1 MPNLSIDELSQA
13 QALSERILDGFNRHY
28 ARFRECARHAKISF
42 ENGEWANIQKL
53 VADRVAYYDER
64 VKETV
69 LLLATNEQVSPE
81 RKLFWQEVKSH
92 YVACLMAHKQPECAE
107 TFFNSVTT
115 KVMKSEYFDN
125 EFIFSRPMISTEYID
140 SESATY
146 RSYYPNRDGW
156 VKSLTDMF
164 EEFDLRRS
172 FTDLRRDVATIIERL
187 QLLDRALFEHPRPN
201 LQIQAISALFYR
213 NKGAYIIGKI
223 INSSQEY
230 PFVIPILH
238 DADGEQAG
246 LAADTIIL
254 DTRHINSLFSFNRAY
269 FMIDCD
275 VPSAVVQFLH
285 SMMPGKPKAELYN
298 MIGLQKQGKA
308 LFARDYKHHIRHS
321 TDDFIL
327 APGIKGLVM
336 LVFTLPS
343 FPYVFKIIKDV
354 ISPPKEVDKEMVQH
368 KYDLVKKH
376 DRVGRMADSLEFSN
390 VNFPRARVS
399 EDLIAEIQKLAPT
412 EIECTETEVI
422 IKHVY
427 IERRMIP
434 LNMYLQD
441 ATDAQDA
448 IAKENAVIE
457 YGNALKD
464 LIAANIFPGDLLFKN
479 FGVTRGGRVV
489 FYDYDEIEYL
499 TDCRF
504 RPIPKARYDD
514 DDTAGEVW
522 FSVDRFDVFPEEF
535 AKFLLTDPEVKDV
548 FMRHHADLLDWQ
560 YWRAHQQR
568 IRAGHIEDFYP
579 YPKRLRFAVSGYAQ
593 NTPTIG
599 IQ

>member
-1 MPNLSIDELSQA
+1 MSTLSTTEFSEA
-13 QALSERILDGFNRHY
+13 RALSEKVLDGFNRHY
-28 ARFRECARHAKISF
+28 ARFRECARAAKISF
-42 ENGEWANIQKL
+42 EKGDWPHIQKL
-53 VADRVAYYDER
+53 VADRIEYYDER
-64 VKETV
+64 VAETV
-69 LLLATNEQVSPE
+69 QTLATNAQVHPNN
-81 RKLFWQEVKSH
+81 KAFWHEVKSH
-92 YVACLMAHKQPECAE
+92 YVECLMNHKQPECAE

-115 KVMKSEYFDN
+115 KVLKAEYFHN

-140 SESATY
+140 SESVTY
-146 RSYYPNRDGW
+146 SSYYPIRDGW
-156 VKSLTDMF
+156 HQSLVKMF
-164 EEFDLRRS
+164 NDYQLARP
-172 FTDLRRDVATIIERL
+172 FTDLNRDVATIIDRL
-187 QLLDRALFEHPRPN
+187 HHLDKVMFEHPRPN
-201 LQIQAISALFYR
+201 LQIQVVSSLFYR
-213 NKGAYIIGKI
+213 NKGAYILGKV
-223 INSSQEY
+223 INSFFEY

-238 DADGEQAG
+238 DHEGG

-275 VPSAVVQFLH
+275 VPSAVVNFLH
-285 SMMPGKPKAELYN
+285 SILPSKPKSELYN

-308 LFARDYKHHIRHS
+308 LFARDYKQHIRHS
-321 TDDFIL
+321 TDEFIL
-327 APGIKGLVM
+327 APGIRGLVM

-354 ISPPKEVDKEMVQH
+354 ISPPKEVDKELVQQ
-368 KYDLVKKH
+368 KYQLVKKH

-390 VNFPRARVS
+390 VNFPRSRMAQ
-399 EDLIAEIQKLAPT
+399 DLIDEIIRMAPS
-412 EIECTETEVI
+412 EIELTDDEVI

-427 IERRMIP
+427 IERRMVP

-441 ATDAQDA
+441 ATEAGDLT
-448 IAKENAVIE
+448 AKDNAVIE
-457 YGNALKD
+457 YGHALKD

-504 RPIPKARYDD
+504 RPIPKPRYDD
-514 DDTAGEVW
+514 DDTAGEIW

-535 AKFLLTDPEVKDV
+535 EKFLLTDPEVKDV
-548 FMRHHADLLDWQ
+548 FMRYHADLLDWR
-560 YWRAHQQR
+560 YWKAHQER

-579 YPKRLRFAVSGYAQ
+579 YPHHLRFAESGYAEY
-593 NTPTIG
+593 PA
-599 IQ
+599 

>member
-1 MPNLSIDELSQA
+1 MSTLSTTEFSEA
-13 QALSERILDGFNRHY
+13 RALSEKVLDGFNRHY
-28 ARFRECARHAKISF
+28 ARFRECARAAKISF
-42 ENGEWANIQKL
+42 EKGDWPHIQKL
-53 VADRVAYYDER
+53 VADRIEYYDER
-64 VKETV
+64 VAETV
-69 LLLATNEQVSPE
+69 QTLATNAQVHPNN
-81 RKLFWQEVKSH
+81 KAFWHEVKSH
-92 YVACLMAHKQPECAE
+92 YVECLMNHKQPECAE

-115 KVMKSEYFDN
+115 KVLKAEYFHN

-140 SESATY
+140 SESVTY
-146 RSYYPNRDGW
+146 SSYYPIRDGW
-156 VKSLTDMF
+156 HQSLVKMF
-164 EEFDLRRS
+164 NDYQLARP
-172 FTDLRRDVATIIERL
+172 FTDLNRDVATIIDRL
-187 QLLDRALFEHPRPN
+187 RHLDKVMFEHPRPN
-201 LQIQAISALFYR
+201 LQIQVVSSLFYR
-213 NKGAYIIGKI
+213 NKGAYILGKV
-223 INSSQEY
+223 INSFFEY

-238 DADGEQAG
+238 DHEGG

-275 VPSAVVQFLH
+275 VPSAVVNFLH
-285 SMMPGKPKAELYN
+285 SILPSKPKSELYN

-308 LFARDYKHHIRHS
+308 LFARDYKQHIRHS
-321 TDDFIL
+321 TDEFIL
-327 APGIKGLVM
+327 APGIRGLVM

-354 ISPPKEVDKEMVQH
+354 ISPPKEVDKELVQQ
-368 KYDLVKKH
+368 KYQLVKKH

-390 VNFPRARVS
+390 VNFPRSRMAQ
-399 EDLIAEIQKLAPT
+399 DLIDEIIRMAPS
-412 EIECTETEVI
+412 EIELTDDEVI

-427 IERRMIP
+427 IERRMVP

-441 ATDAQDA
+441 ATEAGDLT
-448 IAKENAVIE
+448 AKDNAVIE
-457 YGNALKD
+457 YGHALKD

-504 RPIPKARYDD
+504 RPIPKPRYDD
-514 DDTAGEVW
+514 DDTAGEIW

-535 AKFLLTDPEVKDV
+535 EKFLLTDPEVKDV
-548 FMRHHADLLDWQ
+548 FMRYHADLLDWR
-560 YWRAHQQR
+560 YWKAHQER

-579 YPKRLRFAVSGYAQ
+579 YPHHLRFAESGYAEYH
-593 NTPTIG
+593 PA
-599 IQ
+599 

>member
-1 MPNLSIDELSQA
+1 MSTLSATELTEA
-13 QALSERILDGFNRHY
+13 RALSEKVLDGFNRHY
-28 ARFRECARHAKISF
+28 ARFRECARAAKISF
-42 ENGEWANIQKL
+42 EKGDWPHIQKL
-53 VADRVAYYDER
+53 VADRIEYYDER
-64 VKETV
+64 VAETV
-69 LLLATNEQVSPE
+69 HTLAANAQVHPNN
-81 RKLFWQEVKSH
+81 KAFWHEVKSH
-92 YVACLMAHKQPECAE
+92 YVECLMNHKQPECAE

-115 KVMKSEYFDN
+115 KVLKAEYFHN

-140 SESATY
+140 SESVTY
-146 RSYYPNRDGW
+146 SSYYPIRDGW
-156 VKSLTDMF
+156 HQSLVKMF
-164 EEFDLRRS
+164 NDYQLARP
-172 FTDLRRDVATIIERL
+172 FTDLNRDVATIIDRL
-187 QLLDRALFEHPRPN
+187 HHLDKVMFKHPRPN
-201 LQIQAISALFYR
+201 LQIQVVSSLFYR
-213 NKGAYIIGKI
+213 NKGAYILGKV
-223 INSSQEY
+223 INSFFEY

-238 DADGEQAG
+238 DHEGG

-275 VPSAVVQFLH
+275 VPSAVVNFLH
-285 SMMPGKPKAELYN
+285 SILPSKPKSELYN

-308 LFARDYKHHIRHS
+308 LFARDYKQHIRHS
-321 TDDFIL
+321 TDEFIL
-327 APGIKGLVM
+327 APGIRGLVM

-354 ISPPKEVDKEMVQH
+354 ISPPKEVDKELVQQ
-368 KYDLVKKH
+368 KYQLVKKH

-390 VNFPRARVS
+390 VNFPRSRMAQ
-399 EDLIAEIQKLAPT
+399 DLIDEIIRMAPS
-412 EIECTETEVI
+412 EIELTDDEVI

-427 IERRMIP
+427 IERRMVP

-441 ATDAQDA
+441 ATEAGDLT
-448 IAKENAVIE
+448 AKDNAVIE
-457 YGNALKD
+457 YGHALKD

-504 RPIPKARYDD
+504 RPIPKPRYDD
-514 DDTAGEVW
+514 DDTAGEIW

-535 AKFLLTDPEVKDV
+535 EKFLLTDPEVKDV
-548 FMRHHADLLDWQ
+548 FMRYHADLLDWR
-560 YWRAHQQR
+560 YWKAHQER

-579 YPKRLRFAVSGYAQ
+579 YPHHLRFAESGYAEY
-593 NTPTIG
+593 PA
-599 IQ
+599 

>member
-1 MPNLSIDELSQA
+1 MSTLSTTEFSEA
-13 QALSERILDGFNRHY
+13 RALSEKVLDGFNRHY
-28 ARFRECARHAKISF
+28 ARFRECARAAKISF
-42 ENGEWANIQKL
+42 EKGDWPHIQKL
-53 VADRVAYYDER
+53 VADRIEYYDER
-64 VKETV
+64 VAETV
-69 LLLATNEQVSPE
+69 QTLATNAQVHPNN
-81 RKLFWQEVKSH
+81 KAFWHEVKSH
-92 YVACLMAHKQPECAE
+92 YVECLMNHKQPECAE

-115 KVMKSEYFDN
+115 KVLKAEYFHN

-140 SESATY
+140 SESVTY
-146 RSYYPNRDGW
+146 SSYYPIRDGW
-156 VKSLTDMF
+156 HASLVKMF
-164 EEFDLRRS
+164 NDYHLARP
-172 FTDLRRDVATIIERL
+172 FTDLNRDVATIIDRL
-187 QLLDRALFEHPRPN
+187 HHLDKVMFEHPRPN
-201 LQIQAISALFYR
+201 LQIQVVSSLFYR
-213 NKGAYIIGKI
+213 NKGAYILGKV
-223 INSSQEY
+223 INSFFEY

-238 DADGEQAG
+238 DHEGG

-275 VPSAVVQFLH
+275 VPSAVVNFLH
-285 SMMPGKPKAELYN
+285 SILPSKPKSELYN

-308 LFARDYKHHIRHS
+308 LFARDYKQHIRHS
-321 TDDFIL
+321 TDEFIL
-327 APGIKGLVM
+327 APGIRGLVM

-354 ISPPKEVDKEMVQH
+354 ISPPKEVDKELVQQ
-368 KYDLVKKH
+368 KYQLVKKH

-390 VNFPRARVS
+390 VNFPRSRMAQ
-399 EDLIAEIQKLAPT
+399 DLIDEIIRMAPS
-412 EIECTETEVI
+412 EIELTDDEVI

-427 IERRMIP
+427 IERRMVP

-441 ATDAQDA
+441 ATEAGDLT
-448 IAKENAVIE
+448 AKDNAVIE
-457 YGNALKD
+457 YGHALKD

-504 RPIPKARYDD
+504 RPIPKPRYDD
-514 DDTAGEVW
+514 DDTAGEIW

-535 AKFLLTDPEVKDV
+535 EKFLLTDPEVKDV
-548 FMRHHADLLDWQ
+548 FMRYHADLLDWR
-560 YWRAHQQR
+560 YWKAHQER

-579 YPKRLRFAVSGYAQ
+579 YPHHLRFAESGYAEY
-593 NTPTIG
+593 PA
-599 IQ
+599 

>member
-1 MPNLSIDELSQA
+1 MSTLSTTELTEA
-13 QALSERILDGFNRHY
+13 RALSEKVLDGFNRHY
-28 ARFRECARHAKISF
+28 ARFRECARAAKVSF
-42 ENGEWANIQKL
+42 EKGDWPHTQKL
-53 VADRVAYYDER
+53 VADRIEYYDER
-64 VKETV
+64 VAETV
-69 LLLATNEQVSPE
+69 HTLAANAQVHPNN
-81 RKLFWQEVKSH
+81 KAFWHEVKSH
-92 YVACLMAHKQPECAE
+92 YVECLMNHKQPECAE

-115 KVMKSEYFDN
+115 KVLKAEYFHN

-140 SESATY
+140 SESVTY
-146 RSYYPNRDGW
+146 SSYYPNRDGW
-156 VKSLTDMF
+156 HASLVKMF
-164 EEFDLRRS
+164 NDYHLARP
-172 FTDLRRDVATIIERL
+172 FTDLNRDVATIMDRL
-187 QLLDRALFEHPRPN
+187 RHLDKAVFEHPRPN
-201 LQIQAISALFYR
+201 LQIQVVSSLFYR
-213 NKGAYIIGKI
+213 NKGAYILGKV
-223 INSSQEY
+223 INSFFEY

-238 DADGEQAG
+238 DHEGG

-275 VPSAVVQFLH
+275 VPSAVVNFLH
-285 SMMPGKPKAELYN
+285 SILPSKPKSELYN

-308 LFARDYKHHIRHS
+308 LFARDYKQHIRHS
-321 TDDFIL
+321 TDEFIL
-327 APGIKGLVM
+327 APGIRGLVM

-354 ISPPKEVDKEMVQH
+354 ISPPKEVDKELVQQ
-368 KYDLVKKH
+368 KYQLVKKH

-390 VNFPRARVS
+390 VNFPRSRMAQ
-399 EDLIAEIQKLAPT
+399 DLIDEIIRMAPS
-412 EIECTETEVI
+412 EIELTDDEVI

-427 IERRMIP
+427 IERRMVP

-441 ATDAQDA
+441 ATEAGDLT
-448 IAKENAVIE
+448 AKDNAVIE
-457 YGNALKD
+457 YGHALKD

-504 RPIPKARYDD
+504 RPIPKPRYDD
-514 DDTAGEVW
+514 DDTAGEIW

-535 AKFLLTDPEVKDV
+535 EKFLLTDPEVKDV
-548 FMRHHADLLDWQ
+548 FMRYHADLLDWR
-560 YWRAHQQR
+560 YWKAHQER

-579 YPKRLRFAVSGYAQ
+579 YPHHLRFAESGYAEYH
-593 NTPTIG
+593 PA
-599 IQ
+599 

>member
-1 MPNLSIDELSQA
+1 MTTLSTTELSDA
-13 QALSERILDGFNRHY
+13 RALSEKVLDGFNRHY
-28 ARFRECARHAKISF
+28 ARFRECARDAKIAF
-42 ENGEWANIQKL
+42 EKGDWPRIQKL
-53 VADRVAYYDER
+53 VADRIEYYDER
-64 VKETV
+64 VAETV
-69 LLLATNEQVSPE
+69 HTLATNAQVHPNN
-81 RKLFWQEVKSH
+81 KKFWHEVKSH
-92 YVACLMAHKQPECAE
+92 YVERLMNHKQPECAE

-115 KVMKSEYFDN
+115 KVLKAEYFHN

-140 SESATY
+140 SESVTY
-146 RSYYPNRDGW
+146 SSYYPIRDDW
-156 VKSLTDMF
+156 HQSLINMF
-164 EEFDLRRS
+164 NDYQLARP
-172 FTDLRRDVATIIERL
+172 FTDLNRDVATI
-187 QLLDRALFEHPRPN
+187 LDRLHHLDKAMFEHPRPN
-201 LQIQAISALFYR
+201 LQIQAVSSLFYR
-213 NKGAYIIGKI
+213 NKGAYILGKI
-223 INSSQEY
+223 INSFFEY

-238 DADGEQAG
+238 DKEGG
-246 LAADTIIL
+246 LIADTIIL

-275 VPSAVVQFLH
+275 VPSAVVNFLH
-285 SMMPGKPKAELYN
+285 SILPSKHKSELYN

-308 LFARDYKHHIRHS
+308 LFARDYKQHIRHS
-321 TDDFIL
+321 TDEFTL

-354 ISPPKEVDKEMVQH
+354 ISPPKEVDKEMVQQ

-390 VNFPRARVS
+390 VNFPRNRMAP
-399 EDLIAEIQKLAPT
+399 DLIDEIIRLAPS
-412 EIECTETEVI
+412 EIVLTDDEVI

-427 IERRMIP
+427 VERRMIP

-441 ATDAQDA
+441 ATEAGDLT
-448 IAKENAVIE
+448 AKDNAVIE

-535 AKFLLTDPEVKDV
+535 EKFLLTDPEVKDV
-548 FMRHHADLLDWQ
+548 FMRYHSDLLDWR
-560 YWRAHQQR
+560 YWKSHQER

-579 YPKRLRFAVSGYAQ
+579 YPHHLRFAESGYVEYHPQ
-593 NTPTIG
+593 
-599 IQ
+599 

>member
-1 MPNLSIDELSQA
+1 MSKVSTLSADELAEARSLA
-13 QALSERILDGFNRHY
+13 EKVLDGFDRHY
-28 ARFRECARHAKISF
+28 ARFRECARAAKISF
-42 ENGEWANIQKL
+42 EKGEWANIQKL

-64 VKETV
+64 VRETV
-69 LLLATNEQVSPE
+69 QTLAQNEQVHPNNKE
-81 RKLFWQEVKSH
+81 FWHEVKSH
-92 YVACLMAHKQPECAE
+92 YVENLMAHKQPECAE

-115 KVMKSEYFDN
+115 KVLKAEYFHN

-146 RSYYPNRDGW
+146 NSYYPIRDGW
-156 VKSLTDMF
+156 EQSLTRMF
-164 EEFDLRRS
+164 ENYGLARPFADMP
-172 FTDLRRDVATIIERL
+172 RDVATILARL
-187 QLLDRALFEHPRPN
+187 HQLDHVMFEHPRPN
-201 LQIQAISALFYR
+201 LQIQVISTLFYR
-213 NKGAYIIGKI
+213 NKGAYILGKI
-223 INSSQEY
+223 INSSHEY
-230 PFVIPILH
+230 PFVIPVLH
-238 DADGEQAG
+238 VGEGDDAR
-246 LAADTIIL
+246 LVVDTIIL

-285 SMMPGKPKAELYN
+285 SIMPTKPKAELYN

-327 APGIKGLVM
+327 APGIRGLVM

-354 ISPPKEVDKEMVQH
+354 ISPPKEVDKEMVQT

-376 DRVGRMADSLEFSN
+376 DRVGRMADSLEFSS
-390 VNFPRARVS
+390 VNFPRSRMD
-399 EDLIAEIQKLAPT
+399 EELIAEIQRLAPT
-412 EIECTETEVI
+412 EIECTEDEVI

-441 ATDAQDA
+441 ATDAGDTN
-448 IAKENAVIE
+448 AKDNAVIE

-514 DDTAGEVW
+514 DDTAGEIW

-535 AKFLLTDPEVKDV
+535 EKFLLTDPQVKEV
-548 FMRHHADLLDWQ
+548 FMRYHADLLDWR
-560 YWRAHQQR
+560 YWKSHQER

-579 YPKRLRFAVSGYAQ
+579 YPHHLRFAESGYVHS
-593 NTPTIG
+593 
-599 IQ
+599 

>member
-1 MPNLSIDELSQA
+1 MSTLSTTEFSEA
-13 QALSERILDGFNRHY
+13 RALSEKVLDGFNRHY
-28 ARFRECARHAKISF
+28 ARFRECARAAKISF
-42 ENGEWANIQKL
+42 EKGDWPHIQKL
-53 VADRVAYYDER
+53 VADRIEYYDER
-64 VKETV
+64 VAETV
-69 LLLATNEQVSPE
+69 QTLATNAQVHPNN
-81 RKLFWQEVKSH
+81 KAFWHEVKSH
-92 YVACLMAHKQPECAE
+92 YVECLMNHKQPACAE

-115 KVMKSEYFDN
+115 KVLKAEYFHN

-140 SESATY
+140 SESVTY
-146 RSYYPNRDGW
+146 SSYYPIRDGW
-156 VKSLTDMF
+156 HQSLVKMF
-164 EEFDLRRS
+164 NDYQLARP
-172 FTDLRRDVATIIERL
+172 FTDLNRDVATIIDRL
-187 QLLDRALFEHPRPN
+187 HHLDKVMFEHPRPN
-201 LQIQAISALFYR
+201 LQIQVVSSLFYR
-213 NKGAYIIGKI
+213 NKGAYILGKV
-223 INSSQEY
+223 INSFFEY

-238 DADGEQAG
+238 DHEGG

-275 VPSAVVQFLH
+275 VPSAVVNFLH
-285 SMMPGKPKAELYN
+285 SILPSKPKSELYN

-308 LFARDYKHHIRHS
+308 LFARDYKQHIRHS
-321 TDDFIL
+321 TDEFIL
-327 APGIKGLVM
+327 APGIRGLVM

-354 ISPPKEVDKEMVQH
+354 ISPPKEVDKELVQQ
-368 KYDLVKKH
+368 KYQLVKKH

-390 VNFPRARVS
+390 VNFPRSRMAQ
-399 EDLIAEIQKLAPT
+399 DLIDEIIRMAPS
-412 EIECTETEVI
+412 EIELTDDEVI

-427 IERRMIP
+427 IERRMVP

-441 ATDAQDA
+441 ATEAGDLT
-448 IAKENAVIE
+448 AKDNAVIE
-457 YGNALKD
+457 YGHALKD

-504 RPIPKARYDD
+504 RPIPKPRYDD
-514 DDTAGEVW
+514 DDTAGEIW

-535 AKFLLTDPEVKDV
+535 EKFLLTDPEVKDV
-548 FMRHHADLLDWQ
+548 FMRYHADLLDWR
-560 YWRAHQQR
+560 YWKAHQER

-579 YPKRLRFAVSGYAQ
+579 YPHHLRFAESGYAEY
-593 NTPTIG
+593 PA
-599 IQ
+599 

>member
-1 MPNLSIDELSQA
+1 MSTLSTTEFSEA
-13 QALSERILDGFNRHY
+13 RALSEKVLDGFNRHY
-28 ARFRECARHAKISF
+28 ARFRECARAAKISF
-42 ENGEWANIQKL
+42 EKGDWPHIQKL
-53 VADRVAYYDER
+53 VADRIEYYDER
-64 VKETV
+64 VAETV
-69 LLLATNEQVSPE
+69 QTLATNAQVHPNN
-81 RKLFWQEVKSH
+81 KAFWHEVKSH
-92 YVACLMAHKQPECAE
+92 YVECLMNHKQPECAE

-115 KVMKSEYFDN
+115 KVLKAEYFHN

-140 SESATY
+140 SESVTY
-146 RSYYPNRDGW
+146 SSYYPIRDGW
-156 VKSLTDMF
+156 HQSLVKMF
-164 EEFDLRRS
+164 NDYQLARP
-172 FTDLRRDVATIIERL
+172 FTDLNRDVATIIDRL
-187 QLLDRALFEHPRPN
+187 HHLDKVMFEHPRPN
-201 LQIQAISALFYR
+201 LQIQVVSSLFYR
-213 NKGAYIIGKI
+213 NKGAYILGKV
-223 INSSQEY
+223 INSFFEY

-238 DADGEQAG
+238 DHEGG

-275 VPSAVVQFLH
+275 VPSAVVNFLH
-285 SMMPGKPKAELYN
+285 SILPSKPKSELYN

-308 LFARDYKHHIRHS
+308 LFARDYKQHIRHS
-321 TDDFIL
+321 TDEFIL
-327 APGIKGLVM
+327 APGIRGLVM

-354 ISPPKEVDKEMVQH
+354 ISPPKEVDKELVQQ
-368 KYDLVKKH
+368 KYQLVKKH

-390 VNFPRARVS
+390 VNFPRSRMAQ
-399 EDLIAEIQKLAPT
+399 DLIDEIIRMAPS
-412 EIECTETEVI
+412 EIELTDDEVI

-427 IERRMIP
+427 IERRMVP

-441 ATDAQDA
+441 ATEAGDLT
-448 IAKENAVIE
+448 AKDNAVIE
-457 YGNALKD
+457 YGHALKD

-504 RPIPKARYDD
+504 RPIPKPRYDD
-514 DDTAGEVW
+514 DDTAGEIW

-535 AKFLLTDPEVKDV
+535 EKFLLTDPEVKDV
-548 FMRHHADLLDWQ
+548 FMRYHADLLDWR
-560 YWRAHQQR
+560 YWKAHQER

-579 YPKRLRFAVSGYAQ
+579 YPHHLRFAESGYAEYH
-593 NTPTIG
+593 PA
-599 IQ
+599 

>member
-1 MPNLSIDELSQA
+1 MSTLSTTELTEA
-13 QALSERILDGFNRHY
+13 RALSEKVLDGFNRHY
-28 ARFRECARHAKISF
+28 ARFRECARAAKVSF
-42 ENGEWANIQKL
+42 EKGDWPHTQKL
-53 VADRVAYYDER
+53 VADRIEYYDER
-64 VKETV
+64 VAETV
-69 LLLATNEQVSPE
+69 HTLAANAQVHPNN
-81 RKLFWQEVKSH
+81 KAFWHEVKSH
-92 YVACLMAHKQPECAE
+92 YVECLMNHKQPECAE

-115 KVMKSEYFDN
+115 KVLKAEYFHN

-140 SESATY
+140 SESVTY
-146 RSYYPNRDGW
+146 SSYYPIRDGW
-156 VKSLTDMF
+156 HQSLVKMF
-164 EEFDLRRS
+164 NDYQLARP
-172 FTDLRRDVATIIERL
+172 FTDLNRDVATIIDRL
-187 QLLDRALFEHPRPN
+187 RHLDKVMFEHPRPN
-201 LQIQAISALFYR
+201 LQIQVVSSLFYR
-213 NKGAYIIGKI
+213 NKGAYILGKV
-223 INSSQEY
+223 INSFFEY

-238 DADGEQAG
+238 DHEGG

-275 VPSAVVQFLH
+275 VPSAVVNFLH
-285 SMMPGKPKAELYN
+285 SILPSKPKSELYN

-308 LFARDYKHHIRHS
+308 LFARDYKQHIRHS
-321 TDDFIL
+321 TDEFIL
-327 APGIKGLVM
+327 APGIRGLVM

-354 ISPPKEVDKEMVQH
+354 ISPPKEVDKELVQQ
-368 KYDLVKKH
+368 KYQLVKKH

-390 VNFPRARVS
+390 VNFPRSRMAQ
-399 EDLIAEIQKLAPT
+399 DLIDEIIRMAPS
-412 EIECTETEVI
+412 EIELTDDEVI

-427 IERRMIP
+427 IERRMVP

-441 ATDAQDA
+441 ATEAGDLT
-448 IAKENAVIE
+448 AKDNAVIE
-457 YGNALKD
+457 YGHALKD

-504 RPIPKARYDD
+504 RPIPKPRYDD
-514 DDTAGEVW
+514 DDTAGEIW

-535 AKFLLTDPEVKDV
+535 EKFLLTDPEVKDV
-548 FMRHHADLLDWQ
+548 FMRYHADLLDWR
-560 YWRAHQQR
+560 YWKAHQER

-579 YPKRLRFAVSGYAQ
+579 YPHHLRFAESGYAEYH
-593 NTPTIG
+593 PA
-599 IQ
+599 

>member
-1 MPNLSIDELSQA
+1 MSTLSTTEFSEA
-13 QALSERILDGFNRHY
+13 RALSEKVLDGFNRHY
-28 ARFRECARHAKISF
+28 ARFRECARAAKISF
-42 ENGEWANIQKL
+42 EKGDWPHIQKL
-53 VADRVAYYDER
+53 VADRIEYYDER
-64 VKETV
+64 VAETV
-69 LLLATNEQVSPE
+69 QTLATNAQVHPNN
-81 RKLFWQEVKSH
+81 KAFWHEVKSH
-92 YVACLMAHKQPECAE
+92 YVECLMNHKQPECAE

-115 KVMKSEYFDN
+115 KVLKAEYFHN

-140 SESATY
+140 SESVTY
-146 RSYYPNRDGW
+146 SSYYPIRDGW
-156 VKSLTDMF
+156 HASLVKMF
-164 EEFDLRRS
+164 NDYHLARP
-172 FTDLRRDVATIIERL
+172 FTDLNRDVATIIDRL
-187 QLLDRALFEHPRPN
+187 HHLDKVMFEHPRPN
-201 LQIQAISALFYR
+201 LQIQVVSSLFYR
-213 NKGAYIIGKI
+213 NKGAYILGKV
-223 INSSQEY
+223 INSFFEY

-238 DADGEQAG
+238 DHEGG

-275 VPSAVVQFLH
+275 VPSAVVNFLH
-285 SMMPGKPKAELYN
+285 SILPSKPKSELYN

-308 LFARDYKHHIRHS
+308 LFARDYKQHIRHS
-321 TDDFIL
+321 TDEFIL
-327 APGIKGLVM
+327 APGIRGLVM

-354 ISPPKEVDKEMVQH
+354 ISPPKEVDKELVQQ
-368 KYDLVKKH
+368 KYQLVKKH

-390 VNFPRARVS
+390 VNFPRSRMAQ
-399 EDLIAEIQKLAPT
+399 DLIDEIIRMAPS
-412 EIECTETEVI
+412 EIELTDDEVI

-427 IERRMIP
+427 IERRMVP

-441 ATDAQDA
+441 ATEAGDLT
-448 IAKENAVIE
+448 AKDNAVIE
-457 YGNALKD
+457 YGHALKD

-504 RPIPKARYDD
+504 RPIPKPRYDD
-514 DDTAGEVW
+514 DDTAGEIW

-535 AKFLLTDPEVKDV
+535 EKFLLTDPEVKDV
-548 FMRHHADLLDWQ
+548 FMRYHADLLDWR
-560 YWRAHQQR
+560 YWKAHQER

-579 YPKRLRFAVSGYAQ
+579 YPHHLRFAESGYAEYH
-593 NTPTIG
+593 PE
-599 IQ
+599 

>member
-1 MPNLSIDELSQA
+1 MNTLSATELA
-13 QALSERILDGFNRHY
+13 EARALSEKVLDGFNRHY
-28 ARFRECARHAKISF
+28 ARFRECARAAKVSF
-42 ENGEWANIQKL
+42 EKGDWPHIQKL
-53 VADRVAYYDER
+53 VADRIEYYDER
-64 VKETV
+64 VAETV
-69 LLLATNEQVSPE
+69 HTLAANAQVHPNN
-81 RKLFWQEVKSH
+81 KAFWHEVKNH
-92 YVACLMAHKQPECAE
+92 YVECLMNHKQPECAE

-115 KVMKSEYFDN
+115 KVLKAEYFHN
-125 EFIFSRPMISTEYID
+125 EFIFSRPIISTEYID
-140 SESATY
+140 SESVTY
-146 RSYYPNRDGW
+146 SSYYPIRDGW
-156 VKSLTDMF
+156 HKALVKMF
-164 EEFDLRRS
+164 NDYQLAHP
-172 FTDLRRDVATIIERL
+172 FTDLNRDVATIIDRL
-187 QLLDRALFEHPRPN
+187 RHLDKVVFKHPRPN
-201 LQIQAISALFYR
+201 LQIQVVSSLFYR
-213 NKGAYIIGKI
+213 NKGAYILGKV
-223 INSSQEY
+223 INSFLEY

-238 DADGEQAG
+238 DQEGG

-275 VPSAVVQFLH
+275 VPSAVVNFLH
-285 SMMPGKPKAELYN
+285 SILPSKPKSELYN

-308 LFARDYKHHIRHS
+308 LFARDYKQHMRHS
-321 TDDFIL
+321 TDEFIL

-343 FPYVFKIIKDV
+343 FPYVFKIIKDI
-354 ISPPKEVDKEMVQH
+354 ISPPKEVDKEMVQQ
-368 KYDLVKKH
+368 KYQLVKKH

-390 VNFPRARVS
+390 VNFPRSRMAQA
-399 EDLIAEIQKLAPT
+399 LIDEILRMAPS
-412 EIECTETEVI
+412 EIELTDNEVI

-427 IERRMIP
+427 IERRMVP

-441 ATDAQDA
+441 ATEAGDLTAKDNA
-448 IAKENAVIE
+448 IIE

-504 RPIPKARYDD
+504 RPIPKPRYDED
-514 DDTAGEVW
+514 DVAGEIW

-548 FMRHHADLLDWQ
+548 FMRYHADLLDWR
-560 YWRAHQQR
+560 YWKEHQER

-579 YPKRLRFAVSGYAQ
+579 YPHHLRFAESGYAEFHPEH
-593 NTPTIG
+593 TE
-599 IQ
+599 